1 MKVDLS
7 FKDVIENI
15 IYSSPRLKI
24 YLEDN
29 SLKRQLIQKAE
40 LEYSSRIPFIS
51 IVIMTF
57 NEERCI
63 YRCLNSI
70 KNLADEIIIIDTGST
85 DNTLN
90 IIKDNFPSVK
100 VYNEKWNK
108 DFSEIRN
115 KLIGYAS
122 YEWVFQLDA
131 DEYISDEILHE
142 IKKMI
147 FLVESIP
154 VDPIVISPIIIN
166 HDESELFQTKRIFK
180 KNKGLK
186 YFGLAH
192 EELRFNNNP
201 SVEYIVI
208 KYKIFH
214 DGYNKEII
222 SLKDKDNR
230 NFYLI
235 NETLKLEPNNLRW
248 YYFFGREGI
257 SLKISKEI
265 IESKLEYALSNDFY
279 DPHDYESGI
288 YTLLMELNL
297 DNEQKLYTY
306 TQKAIEKNNNLME
319 IYFYKFLGEELNR
332 KMLTTEGILNN
343 VNELRGLTNPY
354 SLINSNGD
362 HLFHAWGWSY
372 FEIKDYEL
380 ALEMWRKINSLE
392 LKKNIMDELLNTSE
406 KIHIILKEMNQEC

>member
-1 MKVDLS
+1 MRVGLS
-7 FKDVIENI
+7 FEDVIENI
-15 IYSSPRLKI
+15 LYSSSKLKI

-29 SLKRQLIQKAE
+29 NLKKQLIQRAE
-40 LEYSSRIPFIS
+40 LEYTLRFPLIS

-63 YRCLNSI
+63 NRCLNSV

-90 IIKDNFPSVK
+90 IIKDNFPNVK
-100 VYNEKWNK
+100 IYNEKWNN
-108 DFSEIRN
+108 DFSEVRN
-115 KLIGYAS
+115 KLIDYAS

-131 DEYISDEILHE
+131 DEYISDEVLHG
-142 IKKMI
+142 IKKVI
-147 FLVESIP
+147 SLVESIP
-154 VDPIVISPIIIN
+154 IDPIVISPIIIN

-180 KNKGLK
+180 KNIELK

-214 DGYNKEII
+214 DGYNEEII
-222 SLKDKDNR
+222 SSKDKDNR
-230 NFYLI
+230 NFHLI
-235 NETLKLEPNNLRW
+235 NETLKLEPKNLRW

-265 IESKLEYALSNDFY
+265 IESKLDYAISNNFY
-279 DPHDYESGI
+279 DPHGYESGI

-297 DNEQKLYTY
+297 NDKQKLDAYI
-306 TQKAIEKNNNLME
+306 QRAMKKNINLME

-332 KMLTTEGILNN
+332 KMLTTEGVLNN
-343 VNELRGLTNPY
+343 VNELRSLPNPY

-380 ALEMWRKINSLE
+380 ALSMWMKINSLE
-392 LKKNIMDELLNTSE
+392 LKKNIRDELFNISEEINNISKELN
-406 KIHIILKEMNQEC
+406 QGG